1 MKISRDGLFFLI
13 GLVIIVWLAITLF
26 GCALSL
32 KSPTSQMVIKTA
44 TFAAGYETGKA
55 YPEIGK
61 EIIEKTDV
69 DRKDLLT
76 YFDSWQNYLAYRLV
90 DDPVRAKLVENML
103 GLVQVDWE
111 IKPSEERVE
120 AIRELFR
127 EFIVGLQA
135 GIDANPDR

>member
-1 MKISRDGLFFLI
+1 MKRSLDAGWAGIGIIAILLI
-13 GLVIIVWLAITLF
+13 LF

-32 KSPTSQMVIKTA
+32 KAPTSQMFIKTA
-44 TFAAGYETGKA
+44 TFAAGYEIGKA

-61 EIIEKTDV
+61 EIIKKTDV

-90 DDPVRAKLVENML
+90 DDPVRRKLVENML

-111 IKPSEERVE
+111 IKPNEARVE
-120 AIRELFR
+120 AIKALFR
-127 EFIVGLQA
+127 EFVEGLQA
-135 GIDANPDR
+135 GLDANPNR